1 MIKPRKSIQKI
12 LPYRPGKPIEE
23 LKEELGLEDICR
35 LYSNENPLGP
45 PSSAVEAMRVASL
58 RSARYPNGDS
68 FDLRNALSSHLG
80 VNTDQLVFGAGANEV
95 IKLFCLAYLEP
106 EDEVILPRP
115 SLGEY
120 ARLATMCGAHCKAI
134 PLNDD
139 FVVDLPSMAA
149 AISSKTKMIF
159 ICNPN
164 NPTGTVIEQRGLRQ
178 MLNRVGDNILVVLD
192 EAYFDYVDYPNSP
205 DGVTFLKEFP
215 NVASIRTFSH
225 GYGLA
230 GLRIGYGVAHASIIY
245 ELDKVR
251 EPYHISSVA
260 QAAAL
265 AALND
270 KEYFEKSIRY
280 NQVEREYMINR
291 LRTMGLVVLK
301 SQANFLLVDV
311 KTSAV
316 RIYQSLLKRGVMVR
330 SADSFGYP
338 TAIRVSIGLREE
350 NNYFLDALKECLSQ
364 IV

>member
-1 MIKPRKSIQKI
+1 MPKCVVTGATGHIGNVLIKELIQKNYEVTAFV
-12 LPYRPGKPIEE
+12 LEG
-23 LKEELGLEDICR
+23 EDI
-35 LYSNENPLGP
+35 
-45 PSSAVEAMRVASL
+45 
-58 RSARYPNGDS
+58 
-68 FDLRNALSSHLG
+68 
-80 VNTDQLVFGAGANEV
+80 
-95 IKLFCLAYLEP
+95 
-106 EDEVILPRP
+106 
-115 SLGEY
+115 
-120 ARLATMCGAHCKAI
+120 
-134 PLNDD
+134 
-139 FVVDLPSMAA
+139 
-149 AISSKTKMIF
+149 
-159 ICNPN
+159 
-164 NPTGTVIEQRGLRQ
+164 
-178 MLNRVGDNILVVLD
+178 
-192 EAYFDYVDYPNSP
+192 
-205 DGVTFLKEFP
+205 TFLKEFP

-230 GLRIGYGVAHASIIY
+230 GLRIGYGVAHVSIIY

-291 LRTMGLVVLK
+291 LRTMGLVVLE

>member
-1 MIKPRKSIQKI
+1 M
-12 LPYRPGKPIEE
+12 
-23 LKEELGLEDICR
+23 
-35 LYSNENPLGP
+35 
-45 PSSAVEAMRVASL
+45 
-58 RSARYPNGDS
+58 
-68 FDLRNALSSHLG
+68 G
-80 VNTDQLVFGAGANEV
+80 VQQLVGLLAAGLAQELHIHLLHQQVLVALADGAALVLVVKGLGTQGLDVGEVAHRGGLDGLAAAVDAAAGAGHD
-95 IKLFCLAYLEP
+95 L
-106 EDEVILPRP
+106 DEVILLFALAHHVQHLAGVGGAADHADPHGQAGHLVGGFLHA
-115 SLGEY
+115 LG
-120 ARLATMCGAHCKAI
+120 AAHVGKLQLVQGLAGQGLHGGA
-134 PLNDD
+134 
-139 FVVDLPSMAA
+139 
-149 AISSKTKMIF
+149 
-159 ICNPN
+159 
-164 NPTGTVIEQRGLRQ
+164 QR
-178 MLNRVGDNILVVLD
+178 VLD

-291 LRTMGLVVLK
+291 LRTMGLVVLE